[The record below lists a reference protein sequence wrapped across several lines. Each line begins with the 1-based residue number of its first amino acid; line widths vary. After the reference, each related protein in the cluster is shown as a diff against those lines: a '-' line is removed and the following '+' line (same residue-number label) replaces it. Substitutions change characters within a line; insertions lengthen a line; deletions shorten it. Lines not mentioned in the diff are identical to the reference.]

1 MDMVVTNSSNF
12 KVRFLFFVSLRT
24 LSFLRDDETA
34 SQLFF
39 LFVCLLLFHQLDV
52 EEVMTT
58 QLADVLMQMHLA
70 NQYHQIL
77 FVADTCQAFTL
88 ADGIIQRQ
96 IPNVAVIGSSLK
108 GQSSYAHTSNPI
120 LGLSVIEKYT
130 HYFSDRIERSISS
143 FLDQSVR
150 SFMVE
155 GYAKQRLGNA
165 ELGLY
170 DASCTPHN
178 MTTTPM
184 RHFWQQK
191 KRQKSRTARK
201 KQNVDD
207 SASVVRA
214 LTPLPISLVRSFP
227 VVSRDVDVVAARVVE
242 AQKKMDIPTVGHT
255 DQSSD
260 DGECPTND
268 DTTTIRLQQQYDG
281 LLDDDETTTRPVNG
295 VELTSFVFLFLVMA
309 LVASVAM
316 GSTYL

>member
-1 MDMVVTNSSNF
+1 
-12 KVRFLFFVSLRT
+12 LFFVSSYYSLFPT
-24 LSFLRDDETA
+24 WTTKTA
-34 SQLFF
+34 SQLSFF
-39 LFVCLLLFHQLDV
+39 VCLFVCLLFHQLDV

-58 QLADVLMQMHLA
+58 QLADVLLQMHLA

-130 HYFSDRIERSISS
+130 HYFSDRIERSLSS
-143 FLDQSVR
+143 FLDQSIR

-191 KRQKSRTARK
+191 KKK
-201 KQNVDD
+201 KQKPTSRRPSS
-207 SASVVRA
+207 SAKSVASTVRA
-214 LTPLPISLVRSFP
+214 LTPLPTSLVGSFP
-227 VVSRDVDVVAARVVE
+227 VVARDDVVVAAAVVVE
-242 AQKKMDIPTVGHT
+242 EAEEKTDIKTVCPA
-255 DQSSD
+255 DPAAD
-260 DGECPTND
+260 DGEYCPKND
-268 DTTTIRLQQQYDG
+268 DPTTIRLHQQYDDG
-281 LLDDDETTTRPVNG
+281 LDDDETTTTRPLVNV
-295 VELTSFVFLFLVMA
+295 VEPTSLLFLFWVMA
-309 LVASVAM
+309 LVTSVAI

>member
-1 MDMVVTNSSNF
+1 
-12 KVRFLFFVSLRT
+12 
-24 LSFLRDDETA
+24 
-34 SQLFF
+34 
-39 LFVCLLLFHQLDV
+39 V

-58 QLADVLMQMHLA
+58 QLADVLLQMHLA

-130 HYFSDRIERSISS
+130 HYFSDRIERSLSS
-143 FLDQSVR
+143 FLDQSIR

-191 KRQKSRTARK
+191 KKK
-201 KQNVDD
+201 KQKPTSRRPSS
-207 SASVVRA
+207 SAKSVASTVRA
-214 LTPLPISLVRSFP
+214 LTPLPTSLVGSFP
-227 VVSRDVDVVAARVVE
+227 VVARDDVVVAAAVVVE
-242 AQKKMDIPTVGHT
+242 EAEEKTDIKTVCPA
-255 DQSSD
+255 DPAAD
-260 DGECPTND
+260 DGEYCPKND
-268 DTTTIRLQQQYDG
+268 DTTTIRLHQQYDG
-281 LLDDDETTTRPVNG
+281 LDDDETTTTRPLVNV
-295 VELTSFVFLFLVMA
+295 VEPTSLLFLFWVMA
-309 LVASVAM
+309 LAASVVI